1 MGSFATALY
10 DALLSAGVASDRA
23 REVVDLFDRSVDERY
38 NLHAQVLAT
47 KNDIAEL
54 RAATKDELTELRSA
68 TKNDI
73 AELRVATKDELI
85 EFRSAT
91 KNDIAELRSAMKTDL
106 ATKFDLAE
114 LRSETN
120 IRFSNM
126 ETRIA
131 ETKSELVKWM
141 LAALTAQTALLLALK
156 LV

>member
-38 NLHAQVLAT
+38 NLHAQVLGTKGDIAELRLAM
-47 KNDIAEL
+47 KNDIAEF
-54 RAATKDELTELRSA
+54 RTA
-68 TKNDI
+68 TKND
-73 AELRVATKDELI
+73 L
-85 EFRSAT
+85 
-91 KNDIAELRSAMKTDL
+91 AELRSAMKTDL

-114 LRSETN
+114 LRSETS